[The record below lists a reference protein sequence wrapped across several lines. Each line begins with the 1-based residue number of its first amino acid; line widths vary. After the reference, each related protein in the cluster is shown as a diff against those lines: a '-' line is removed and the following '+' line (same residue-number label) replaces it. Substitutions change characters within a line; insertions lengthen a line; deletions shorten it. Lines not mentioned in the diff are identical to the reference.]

1 MRYKRILSVCLLA
14 ALLLLTIAAPV
25 SAEADPEF
33 DWDIYRVDTSKWQD
47 YPDYAKYSGIVY
59 EVRFYD
65 MSSGAVIA
73 HNWEFGEDDW
83 WGSTEEN
90 PVKIFTEQEAK
101 DDAYSIDVKLT
112 VTDSSGVPSFITK
125 QVYLEE
131 GGFNLKEIY
140 ELTPEP
146 TAAPTPVPT
155 TATPTPVPTQ
165 IPTPTPE
172 PTTAASHVIEL
183 PGISDELNK
192 LQTCS
197 TDYIGL
203 IKEIFRKIGILK
215 D

>member
-1 MRYKRILSVCLLA
+1 MNNKKILAISLLA
-14 ALLLLTIAAPV
+14 ALLLLNIVAPA

-33 DWDIYRVDTSKWQD
+33 DWDIYRVDTSQWQD

-73 HNWEFGEDDW
+73 YNWEFGEDDW

-90 PVKIFTEQEAK
+90 PVKVFTEEEVE
-101 DDAYSIDVKLT
+101 DEAYSIGVKLT
-112 VTDSSGVPSFITK
+112 VTDSSGVPYFITK

-146 TAAPTPVPT
+146 TQAPTPVPT
-155 TATPTPVPTQ
+155 AAPTAVPTQ
-165 IPTPTPE
+165 IPTPTPD
-172 PTTAASHVIEL
+172 PTPAASHVIGL
-183 PGISDELNK
+183 PGISGELSK

-203 IKEIFRKIGILK
+203 IKEIFRKTGILK

>member
-1 MRYKRILSVCLLA
+1 MKINRILSVCLLA
-14 ALLLLTIAAPV
+14 ALMLLFLVVPA
-25 SAEADPEF
+25 SADADPNF
-33 DWDIYRVDTSKWQD
+33 DWDIYRVDTSEWLS

-65 MSSGAVIA
+65 MSSGAIKGY
-73 HNWEFGEDDW
+73 NWEFGEDDW

-90 PVKIFTEQEAK
+90 PIKVFTEDEAE
-101 DDAYSIDVKLT
+101 DEAYSIEVKLT
-112 VTDSSGVPSFITK
+112 VTDSSGIPYFITK

-131 GGFNLKEIY
+131 GGFNLKKIY

-146 TAAPTPVPT
+146 TAAPTPLPT
-155 TATPTPVPTQ
+155 AAPTPVPTQ

-172 PTTAASHVIEL
+172 PTPAASHVIEL
-183 PGISDELNK
+183 PGISGELNK
-192 LQTCS
+192 LQTLS

-203 IKEIFRKIGILK
+203 IKEIFRKIGIVK